1 VKTDDLIEALVED
14 RGSPSMTPRVA
25 VLGAVVAGSLLAG
38 ILFVIVLDR
47 RPDFEQAAQT
57 YRFLFKF
64 VVTLTLA
71 ATAIPLVLRAFRPD
85 AVLGRSLWLIL
96 LAPALLIAAAIIELI
111 IMPPPSWL
119 PRLIGTNARFC
130 LSMIPL
136 LSIAPLLAFLAAI
149 RQGAPANPG
158 LAGALAGLAAAGI
171 GATFY
176 ASHCIDDSPLFVI
189 VWYPIAIGL
198 VTLVGYFAG
207 RRWLAW

>member
-1 VKTDDLIEALVED
+1 MKTDDLIEALVED
-14 RGSPSMTPRVA
+14 RGNLPMAPRSA
-25 VLGAVVAGSLLAG
+25 VLWAVAGGAVLAG
-38 ILFVIVLDR
+38 ILFMAVLGT
-47 RPDFEQAAQT
+47 RPDIAQAAET

-64 VVTLTLA
+64 VFTLTLA
-71 ATAIPLVLRAFRPD
+71 ASAIFLVLRAFRPEV
-85 AVLGRSLWLIL
+85 ALGSLLWLMA
-96 LAPALLIAAAIIELI
+96 LAPAMLAAAAVAELMV
-111 IMPPPSWL
+111 MPPATWL

-130 LSMIPL
+130 LTMIPL
-136 LSIAPLLAFLAAI
+136 LSAVPLLAFFAAL
-149 RQGAPANPG
+149 RKGAPANPG